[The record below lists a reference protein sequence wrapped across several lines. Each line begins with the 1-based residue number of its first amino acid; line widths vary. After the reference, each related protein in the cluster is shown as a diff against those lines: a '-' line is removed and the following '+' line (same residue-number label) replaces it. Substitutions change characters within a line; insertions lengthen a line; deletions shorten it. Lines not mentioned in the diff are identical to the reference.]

1 MAAYRFHDQAEQQ
14 SWDRYYSQLSRE
26 ETESALADTL
36 EEKLKQR
43 FFEELCEKE
52 LARWL
57 DGSKAA
63 IHVTFNDD
71 ADYLEELAF
80 GIRRMAETIAHHH
93 VKIMGGQ

>member
-1 MAAYRFHDQAEQQ
+1 MAAYRFHDQAEQHN
-14 SWDRYYSQLSRE
+14 WDRYYSQLSRE
-26 ETESALADTL
+26 ETEAALADTL

-52 LARWL
+52 LVRWL

-71 ADYLEELAF
+71 VDHLEDLAF
-80 GIRRMAETIAHHH
+80 YIRRAAETIASHH
-93 VKIMGGQ
+93 VKIMGDN